1 MNDIEKALYTLKNDY
16 DLNNLYS
23 EYYSIKRAIDV
34 AIAALEKQLNGGW
47 IPITEKLPEK
57 YCENSNLYNFQRVIA
72 TLENGCVCEIW
83 WTGTGFRLAERN
95 KFIELTNNPVIAWQT
110 FPEPYKEAEQ

>member
-1 MNDIEKALYTLKNDY
+1 MNCIKNGKYTGDSCFGCSVK
-16 DLNNLYS
+16 
-23 EYYSIKRAIDV
+23 IKDCEIRDKV
-34 AIAALEKQLNGGW
+34 YRRRW

-110 FPEPYKEAEQ
+110 FPDPYEIY